1 MIAPF
6 PLQCEE
12 ILFNATGTGKHGA
25 QAACFK
31 IE

>member
-12 ILFNATGTGKHGA
+12 ILFNATGAGKHGA
-25 QAACFK
+25 QAP
-31 IE
+31 ILR

>member
-12 ILFNATGTGKHGA
+12 ILFIATEAGKHGT
-25 QAACFK
+25 QAPYFK